1 MTEKKKSKINCDV
14 VSLCG
19 FAAVCAA
26 ALWKLIAA
34 AVLGEAVN
42 FITSAAICMLAVLL
56 GLVAWRGRI
65 PALWAGVCAGSI
77 VLASC
82 VNYGFNF
89 GGQGQEFSAIIWA
102 AVSGICALAGT
113 ALQIVER
120 AKPRRGF
127 LVPLVAFAL
136 AAVFCLSAWAGNAAA
151 ARGREGAAEHELW
164 QVPSRYD
171 EAACP
176 QPGRVEELTYET
188 RAYASDGHSVT
199 KRAYVYLPYG
209 YTEAEQYDIL
219 YLLHGTGDDEAYW
232 LVKYGYNKT
241 MLDNLIYY
249 GDIRPVIVVTPTWY
263 VAGVC
268 EDDPDALTYS
278 FKDELKNDLIPAVE
292 GKYSTYA
299 QSCSREDLIASR
311 NHRAFAGL
319 SRGSAT
325 MWHSAY
331 CGALEYFSMFG
342 AFSGMLTPQ
351 EEFAPTQEGELAEYS
366 IQYLYNTSGAFD
378 FVLQE
383 HWRGFGELLATEP
396 RLVWGK
402 NCSFDVFPMVYHHIE
417 SWHIALY
424 NALQLFFP
432 TAA

>member
-1 MTEKKKSKINCDV
+1 MTEGKKRIVKCDA
-14 VSLCG
+14 VSLFG

-42 FITSAAICMLAVLL
+42 FITAAAVSLLAALL

-65 PALWAGVCAGSI
+65 PALWAAVCAGSY
-77 VLASC
+77 VYASC
-82 VNYGFNF
+82 FNYGLNSV
-89 GGQGQEFSAIIWA
+89 GEGQEVSAVVWVI
-102 AVSGICALAGT
+102 VSGICALAGT
-113 ALQIVER
+113 ALQIAEK
-120 AKPRRGF
+120 AKPRRSF
-127 LVPLVAFAL
+127 LVPLIAFVL
-136 AAVFCLSAWAGNAAA
+136 AAAFCLSSWAGYASA
-151 ARGREGAAEHELW
+151 ARGREGAAVHALW
-164 QVPSRYD
+164 QVPARYD
-171 EAACP
+171 AVSCP
-176 QPGRVEELTYET
+176 QQGRVEELTYET
-188 RAYASDGHSVT
+188 RAYATDGHAVT

-209 YTEAEQYDIL
+209 YTGEEQYDIL

-232 LVKYGYNKT
+232 LVQYDYNKT

-278 FKDELKNDLIPAVE
+278 FKDELKNDLIPAAE
-292 GKYSTYA
+292 SKYSTYA
-299 QSCSREDLIASR
+299 RSCSREDLIASR
-311 NHRAFAGL
+311 GHRAFAGL
-319 SRGSAT
+319 SRGAAT

-342 AFSGMLTPQ
+342 AFSGMLTQQ
-351 EEFAPTQEGELAEYS
+351 EEFAPTREDEQAEYT
-366 IQYLYNTSGAFD
+366 IQYLYNTSGALD
-378 FVLQE
+378 FLLTE
-383 HWRGFGELLATEP
+383 HWRGFGELLADEP

-402 NCSFDVFPMVYHHIE
+402 NCSFDVFPMVYHHME

-432 TAA
+432 AE

>member
-1 MTEKKKSKINCDV
+1 MTEEKKSIIKCDL
-14 VSLCG
+14 VSLAG

-34 AVLGEAVN
+34 AVLGEAVS
-42 FITSAAICMLAVLL
+42 FITAAAVSLLVALL
-56 GLVAWRGRI
+56 GLVAWRGRV
-65 PALWAGVCAGSI
+65 PALWAAVCAGSI

-82 VNYGFNF
+82 VNYG
-89 GGQGQEFSAIIWA
+89 GWGEEFSCIVWA
-102 AVSGICALAGT
+102 AVSGVCAVAGT
-113 ALQIVER
+113 ALQIFER

-136 AAVFCLSAWAGNAAA
+136 AAVFCLGSWAGHASA
-151 ARGREGAAEHELW
+151 ARGREGAAGHELW
-164 QVPSRYD
+164 QVPARYD
-171 EAACP
+171 TQACP
-176 QPGRVEELTYET
+176 QPGRVEELAYET
-188 RAYASDGHSVT
+188 RAYAADGHAVT

-209 YTEAEQYDIL
+209 YTEEERYDIL

-232 LVKYGYNKT
+232 LVEYGYNKT
-241 MLDNLIYY
+241 MLDNLIYH

-263 VAGVC
+263 VEGVC

-292 GKYSTYA
+292 GAYSTYA

-311 NHRAFAGL
+311 GRRAFAGL
-319 SRGSAT
+319 SRGAAT
-325 MWHSAY
+325 TWHSAY

-351 EEFAPTQEGELAEYS
+351 EEFAPTQAGELAEYE

-378 FVLQE
+378 FLLSE
-383 HWRGFGELLATEP
+383 HWRGFGQLLASEP
-396 RLVWGK
+396 RLLWGK
-402 NCSFDVFPMVYHHIE
+402 NCSFDVFPMVYHHME
-417 SWHIALY
+417 SWHLALY

-432 TAA
+432 AA